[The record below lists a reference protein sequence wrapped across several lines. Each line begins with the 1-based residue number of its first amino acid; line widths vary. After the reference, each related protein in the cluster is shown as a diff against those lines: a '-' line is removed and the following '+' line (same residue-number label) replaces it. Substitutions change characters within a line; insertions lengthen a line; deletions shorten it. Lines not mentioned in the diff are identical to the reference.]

1 MKDYLVTTIALLLLI
16 FGASLIIDIEDL
28 LYPPAIQQVIAPLL
42 IITLVFRV
50 FTNVQVP
57 KLWFWAG
64 IPLGITSSAI
74 CLLSLLYNMASAD
87 GFEQQIAYSLISL
100 GYGLAASMLGRTFI
114 GHKSSDAAD
123 SKEDVPTALKLFVGG
138 AVLACFL
145 ISTQSLIGLSGLLDP
160 SAGLIVFSVLLLG
173 TYKSRAGARAEGVM
187 SGFVFGS
194 LACVFV
200 GLVGYLFSGLDP
212 RGLGPATATGL
223 LGIIYSGLGVVGA
236 TIFFQTKELKQS
248 SVERKNWHLMEIYAL
263 WVLMC
268 FAPMSLRESF
278 SFVN

>member
-1 MKDYLVTTIALLLLI
+1 MKDYVVTTIALLLLV
-16 FGASLIIDIEDL
+16 FGATLTIDIEDL

-50 FTNVQVP
+50 FTSVQVS

-74 CLLSLLYNMASAD
+74 CLLSLLYNVEGAD
-87 GFEQQIAYSLISL
+87 GFEQKIAYSLISL
-100 GYGLAASMLGRTFI
+100 GYGLAASMLGLTFM
-114 GHKSSDAAD
+114 GYKSNAA
-123 SKEDVPTALKLFVGG
+123 SELEEDVPLTLRLLVGS
-138 AVLACFL
+138 AVLACL
-145 ISTQSLIGLSGLLDP
+145 LVSTESLIGLSGLLNP
-160 SAGLIVFSVLLLG
+160 SAGLLVFSVILLG
-173 TYKSRAGARAEGVM
+173 AYKSKTGARADGIM

-212 RGLGPATATGL
+212 KGLGPATETGL

-236 TIFFQTKELKQS
+236 TIFFQTKELTQS

-278 SFVN
+278 SFVH